1 MTLIGPQIRA
11 ARAFL
16 GWSHSD
22 LAKHSGISVST
33 IKRFEGN
40 QSVPKNRMNNLEAIK
55 QTLECHGIEFIGSE
69 NDGPGVM
76 LHKIDK

>member
-1 MTLIGPQIRA
+1 
-11 ARAFL
+11 
-16 GWSHSD
+16 
-22 LAKHSGISVST
+22 LAEHSGISVST

-55 QTLECHGIEFIGSE
+55 QTLESHGIEFIGSE
-69 NDGPGVM
+69 NDGLGVM

>member
-22 LAKHSGISVST
+22 LAEHSGISIST

-40 QSVPKNRMNNLEAIK
+40 QSVPRNRMNNLETIK
-55 QTLECHGIEFIGSE
+55 QTLESHGIEFIGTE
-69 NDGPGVM
+69 NDCPGVVFY
-76 LHKIDK
+76 KIDN

>member
-22 LAKHSGISVST
+22 LAEYSGISIST

-40 QSVPKNRMNNLEAIK
+40 QSVPRNRMNNLETIK
-55 QTLECHGIEFIGSE
+55 QTLENHGIEFIGTE

>member
-22 LAKHSGISVST
+22 LAKYSGISIST
-33 IKRFEGN
+33 IKRFEGT
-40 QSVPKNRMNNLEAIK
+40 QSVPKNRMNNLETIK
-55 QTLECHGIEFIGSE
+55 QTLENHGIEFVGTE